1 MGERA
6 EQELELSGVGSHYV
20 NAANTAK
27 YDGHFVLNWRVQWQA
42 TEKAEI
48 SLRVMNVLDERY
60 ADRADFAFGNYR
72 YFPAL
77 PRQFYLGARY
87 TLD

>member
-1 MGERA
+1 
-6 EQELELSGVGSHYV
+6 
-20 NAANTAK
+20 
-27 YDGHFVLNWRVQWQA
+27 VQWQA
-42 TEKAEI
+42 TEKTEI
-48 SLRVMNVLDERY
+48 SLRVMNLLDERY

-87 TLD
+87 ILD